1 VRGSIVASQFFIT
14 QAQRRVGLHLSALAT
29 TLNTAAA
36 AGHHVT
42 QHHRLGDAAINAAN
56 HSHRHAAVLRTTF
69 TKPAKVPGGEWFG
82 TRTKVAVR
90 CAAGTAAVLENRYYS
105 DAKFTKVA
113 NERIN
118 KMPGYAAPVPGSIQ
132 AIAVTA
138 LCSPK

>member
-1 VRGSIVASQFFIT
+1 MLRLLLALQPVLGSVAGGNPVTLEPASVK
-14 QAQRRVGLHLSALAT
+14 RSAAE
-29 TLNTAAA
+29 
-36 AGHHVT
+36 VT
-42 QHHRLGDAAINAAN
+42 
-56 HSHRHAAVLRTTF
+56 AVLRTTF